1 MAQFHEHSAHFRV
14 SFMEP
19 RIHFPRLQRSKGFG
33 LIELLVGMAIGLITV
48 VVIMQVLGIAEGFKR
63 TTTTGSDAQTN
74 GIMALRTLESE
85 IRMAGYGLTR
95 AGSLACPR
103 IRTWYNPSCSGGSTP
118 FGYLDVESPVLITDG
133 GSTGASDTIQVNYS
147 SSDLGYAPMTIVN
160 IPSGSSN
167 VTKMVST
174 AGLKECQKVVYASN
188 DGTQD
193 CTMLQITN
201 IAGNNV
207 NFTTASG
214 QNNSCYNPAG
224 GLMDTAF
231 GPSQTPPLP
240 VIDFASYKVLLNM
253 GDWVIRQYSVTKT
266 SSKDEFFLHRK
277 DLSTPANDGCAVAGE
292 DTTPPDLD
300 LYSNIVN
307 IQAQY
312 GVAPAN
318 SQTVDCWTNAVANPS
333 NVPAHCQVDWTP
345 AGMTPANAKRIK
357 AVRIAI
363 VVRSALSE
371 RPSAGTTC
379 DTTTTAP
386 VAWNTP
392 SATLNPAPTIS
403 LSTGTNA
410 VPNWQCYR
418 YKVYQSVVPLINVL
432 WSNS

>member
-1 MAQFHEHSAHFRV
+1 MESRILPPQQQHSR
-14 SFMEP
+14 
-19 RIHFPRLQRSKGFG
+19 GFS

-48 VVIMQVLGIAEGFKR
+48 VVILQVLGIAEGFKR

-85 IRMAGYGLTR
+85 VRMAGYGLTR

-118 FGYLDVESPVLITDG
+118 FNYLDIESLVLITDG
-133 GSTGASDTIQVNYS
+133 GSNGVSDTIQVTYS
-147 SSDLGYAPMTIVN
+147 SSDQGYSPMTIVN

-174 AGLKECQKVVYASN
+174 AGLKECQKVLYASN

-214 QNNSCYNPAG
+214 QNNSCYNPSG
-224 GLMDTAF
+224 GLMDSAF

-240 VIDFASYKVLLNM
+240 VIDFASYKVLINM

-266 SSKDEFFLHRK
+266 SGKDEFFLHRK
-277 DLSTPANDGCAVAGE
+277 DLSSPTNDGCATAGE

-312 GVAPAN
+312 GVAEAN
-318 SQTVDCWTNAVANPS
+318 SQTVTCWTDAVDKTGSAS
-333 NVPAHCQVDWTP
+333 VPAHCQADWTP

-357 AVRIAI
+357 AVRVAV

-392 SATLNPAPTIS
+392 STTLNAAPTID
-403 LSTGTNA
+403 LSAGGTTVA

-418 YKVYQSVVPLINVL
+418 YKVYQSVIPLINVL